1 LVIFELNGLE
11 KNKVGQLQRKWV
23 NDRIELRYS
32 EKKYRT
38 QQNQII
44 NEAPPGVK
52 VKVNDD
58 YE

>member
-1 LVIFELNGLE
+1 MDWK